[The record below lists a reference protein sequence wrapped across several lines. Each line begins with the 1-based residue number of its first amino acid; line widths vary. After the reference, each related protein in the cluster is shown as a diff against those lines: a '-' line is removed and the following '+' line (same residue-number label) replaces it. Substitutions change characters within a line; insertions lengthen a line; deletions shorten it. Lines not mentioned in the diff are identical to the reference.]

1 MTTPLKQNS
10 PTVVVGMDD
19 LAEGDRNVLGF
30 TALTVDREQLP
41 RLERAA
47 HSILNR
53 SGLSEFHGSEFAPQ
67 YEAFYDLFLAA
78 VVEAMESSR
87 HGCALVR
94 YQSANRFHDNLKFGE
109 ELLTNT
115 LLPKL
120 SKPNVR
126 LVNAL
131 SECSGWI
138 ALLAHN
144 WRDIA
149 PGVPTTEV
157 EMDSDSSKEALK
169 TETVVEGALRDGQ
182 WAVMTWH
189 NALCSVL
196 AKKGLTTCRLARFRI
211 ADSRDSVI
219 VQAADVLGNFSLSHL
234 LLVLGC
240 KAGASAT
247 KKIDLLKKHF
257 SPELPDS
264 ISGWTC
270 RGGNLSPGT
279 IAQDFVL
286 RVSTE

>member
-1 MTTPLKQNS
+1 MPLKRNL
-10 PTVVVGMDD
+10 PTAIVGLDD
-19 LAEGDRNVLGF
+19 LAEGDHKVLGF
-30 TALTVDREQLP
+30 AALSIDREQMPKLVGAVH
-41 RLERAA
+41 LL
-47 HSILNR
+47 LNR
-53 SGLSEFHGSEFAPQ
+53 SGMSEFHGSEFGPQ

-78 VVEAMESSR
+78 VVEAMESGR
-87 HGCALVR
+87 HGSALIR
-94 YQSANRFHDNLKFGE
+94 YQSACRFRDNLKFGE
-109 ELLTNT
+109 ELLTKA

-131 SECSGWI
+131 GECSGWI

-144 WRDIA
+144 WGDIA
-149 PGVPTTEV
+149 PGVLTAEV
-157 EMDSDSSKEALK
+157 EMDSDNSKEALK

-196 AKKGLTTCRLARFRI
+196 AKKGRPTCRLARFRI
-211 ADSRDSVI
+211 ADSKDSVI

-234 LLVLGC
+234 RLVIGC

-247 KKIDLLKKHF
+247 KKIDLLRKHF
-257 SPELPDS
+257 NPELPDS

-270 RGGNLSPGT
+270 RGGKLCPGT
-279 IAQDFVL
+279 SAQDFVL
-286 RVSTE
+286 RVSMK